1 MRTTSA
7 QIFTKEKDDA
17 AAAAATAVLAASP
30 SAVPSA
36 PPLPP
41 QSPPSPALTSSFS
54 TPPSTPKQPPSPTL
68 DLTPSGAAASSG
80 AATSGAV
87 SPLAAAEP
95 PLDQTNL
102 EDDPEMVTQPTQ
114 IPDPDSLPQLSTI
127 FQTYKPTLSWV
138 PAAVS
143 ADFSREF
150 GSIAEKLAADTEAIH
165 LWKMFFMFPFV
176 ILTGGRKDKRARRP
190 GGGLSQVQLLKE

>member
-17 AAAAATAVLAASP
+17 AAAAATAVLAASA

-80 AATSGAV
+80 AASSGAATSGAV

-114 IPDPDSLPQLSTI
+114 IPDPDSLPSFPLSSKLTSPHCPGCLQQCR
-127 FQTYKPTLSWV
+127 QTSHENSGALLRSWQPTLR
-138 PAAVS
+138 P
-143 ADFSREF
+143 FTF
-150 GSIAEKLAADTEAIH
+150 GRCSSCSPL
-165 LWKMFFMFPFV
+165 
-176 ILTGGRKDKRARRP
+176 
-190 GGGLSQVQLLKE
+190 